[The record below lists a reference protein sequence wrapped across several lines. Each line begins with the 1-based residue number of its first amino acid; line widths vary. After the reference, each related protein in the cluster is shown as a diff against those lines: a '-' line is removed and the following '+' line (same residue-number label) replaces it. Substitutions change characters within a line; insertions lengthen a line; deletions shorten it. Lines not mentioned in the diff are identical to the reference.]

1 MKTKFFLPT
10 LIYSLMVAFLANSF
24 LLIRQNPN
32 ILFAFV
38 PVFLFVSVFSG
49 VFLSKTWRNKLCLH
63 GTVLLYAFS
72 LSLVVSLICQ
82 IRLALQTLP
91 GDYKTLIWSLLLCVG
106 VLSTVFWIGI
116 LCVYLFSCQLGS
128 RLRVIGAVCGLIPI
142 ANLIALFFILKATT
156 AECLFELRRDQINRQ
171 RKEEKVCATKYP
183 ILLVHGVFFRD
194 NKFFNYWGRIPG
206 ELAANGARIFYG
218 NQPSA
223 ATIAD
228 CAAILKDRISEI
240 LAQTGAE
247 KVNIIAHSKGGLDSR
262 YAIAKL
268 GIGDRVASLT
278 TINTPHR
285 GCLFADYLLNKIPTE
300 TKDAVAN
307 TYNAALRKLGEEEPD
322 FLAAVS
328 NLTDSFCQTLDPE
341 MGVPEGILCQ
351 SVGSVM
357 TKARSGAFPL
367 NFCYPLVKHF
377 SGENDGLV
385 SEDSFAWG
393 EKYTLLRATGK
404 KGISHC
410 DIIDLTRENIPG
422 FDVREFYVDLVKD
435 LKARGL

>member
-1 MKTKFFLPT
+1 MFEIGKDQ
-10 LIYSLMVAFLANSF
+10 Y
-24 LLIRQNPN
+24 
-32 ILFAFV
+32 
-38 PVFLFVSVFSG
+38 
-49 VFLSKTWRNKLCLH
+49 NK
-63 GTVLLYAFS
+63 
-72 LSLVVSLICQ
+72 
-82 IRLALQTLP
+82 
-91 GDYKTLIWSLLLCVG
+91 
-106 VLSTVFWIGI
+106 
-116 LCVYLFSCQLGS
+116 
-128 RLRVIGAVCGLIPI
+128 
-142 ANLIALFFILKATT
+142 
-156 AECLFELRRDQINRQ
+156 Q
-171 RKEEKVCATKYP
+171 RKCQQVCATKYP
-183 ILLVHGVFFRD
+183 ILMVHGVFFRD
-194 NKFFNYWGRIPG
+194 NKIFNYWGRIPG
-206 ELAANGARIFYG
+206 ELKANGAQVFYG

-223 ATIAD
+223 ATIAH
-228 CAAILKDRISEI
+228 CAEDLKERILEI
-240 LAQTGAE
+240 TAQTGAE

-268 GIGDRVASLT
+268 GIGDKVASLT
-278 TINTPHR
+278 TVNTPHR

-307 TYNAALRKLGEEEPD
+307 TYNAALRKLGEEEAD

-328 NLTDSFCQTLDPE
+328 NLTDSYCQPLDLE

-357 TKARSGAFPL
+357 TKSRSGAFPL
-367 NFCYPLVKHF
+367 NVCYPLVKHF

-393 EKYTLLRATGK
+393 QNYTLLRATGK

-435 LKARGL
+435 LKTRGL